1 LADADQSLYRCDGSN
16 FLIRTGVEERAG
28 TNTDAEAT
36 MFVKEA
42 MTSHAEWVAPDLTL
56 TEVARRMRDNKI
68 GCLPVGEKDRLV
80 GMITDR
86 DIACRAVA
94 NGSDPAKTKARDV
107 MTKGITYCFDDQT
120 LEEAL
125 HMMADKGVH
134 HLPVLNRSKR
144 MIGILALGD
153 VALKGAP
160 GLSADISKLASRDA
174 SRHAGDTLP
183 H

>member
-1 LADADQSLYRCDGSN
+1 
-16 FLIRTGVEERAG
+16 
-28 TNTDAEAT
+28 

-42 MTSHAEWVAPDLTL
+42 MTSHAEWVSPDLSL

-68 GCLPVGEKDRLV
+68 GCLPVGDKDRLI

-94 NGSDPAKTKARDV
+94 EGSYLAKTKARDV
-107 MTKGITYCFDDQT
+107 MTNGITYCFDDQT
-120 LEEAL
+120 LEDAVRVMQE
-125 HMMADKGVH
+125 KGIH

-144 MIGILALGD
+144 MVGILALGD
-153 VALKGAP
+153 VALKADPSLFG
-160 GLSADISKLASRDA
+160 DISKLVSRDA
-174 SRHAGDTLP
+174 SIHAGEARP

>member
-1 LADADQSLYRCDGSN
+1 
-16 FLIRTGVEERAG
+16 
-28 TNTDAEAT
+28 

-42 MTSHAEWVAPDLTL
+42 MTTHAEWVAPDLSL
-56 TEVARRMRDNKI
+56 TEVARRMRDNEI
-68 GCLPVGEKDRLV
+68 GCLPVGDKDRLI

-107 MTKGITYCFDDQT
+107 MTKGISYCFDDQT
-120 LEEAL
+120 LEEAVR
-125 HMMADKGVH
+125 MMEEKGIH

-153 VALKGAP
+153 VALRAGP
-160 GLSADISKLASRDA
+160 SLFDGISKLASRDA
-174 SRHAGDTLP
+174 SRHAGETRP